1 MVAQP
6 KTFALLLLSL
16 LPLAGCDKLVAAV
29 NDQAQAAAQAAADA
43 STPGGGVE
51 TEDDKLGTKLDAYI
65 DCINDFSRSVHDAG
79 DRYLDWVDPK
89 TGPTGKEQNVYGI
102 YQIRDI
108 KTCVDGVTKAADL
121 EPDDPELEAAGKA
134 FIDTLVAA
142 EAPINEAYKYYD
154 EKNYQDDKWAKA
166 KELHP
171 KIIDGMAAFDVADK
185 ALRGMVATK
194 NDALQE
200 RRLATI
206 EADMGK
212 NLMWHQNK
220 LMIIAKH
227 MIEFGDVAVEPELAL
242 DIAKFE
248 PLLTEFEAALDEAD
262 KYSKAHKEETDSVT
276 MYSSF
281 VSEAQEFK
289 KAAKELLRRKRD
301 NTKFTKDDYE
311 RMRTGPAEWVEG
323 SPAKLSHE
331 YNELVSRSN
340 GLNYS
345 FYKPAPKGS

>member
-1 MVAQP
+1 MLVQP
-6 KTFALLLLSL
+6 KTLALLLLSL
-16 LPLAGCDKLVAAV
+16 MPLVGCDKLVAAV
-29 NDQAQAAAQAAADA
+29 NEQAQAAAAAAADP
-43 STPGGGVE
+43 SNPGGGPV
-51 TEDDKLGTKLDAYI
+51 TEDDKLGAKLDAYI
-65 DCINDFSRSVHDAG
+65 SCINDFSRTVHDAG

-102 YQIRDI
+102 YQIREI
-108 KTCVDGVTKAADL
+108 KSCVEGVGKAADL

-134 FIDTLVAA
+134 FADTLTAA
-142 EAPINEAYKYYD
+142 EVVINEAYKYYD

-171 KIIDGMAAFDVADK
+171 KILESVTAFDGADK
-185 ALRGMVATK
+185 ALRALVATK

-200 RRLATI
+200 RQLATI
-206 EADMGK
+206 EAEQGK
-212 NLMWHQNK
+212 NLRWHQDK
-220 LMIIAKH
+220 LMILSKKLVEAGEVEI
-227 MIEFGDVAVEPELAL
+227 EPELAL
-242 DIAKFE
+242 DVAKFE
-248 PLLTEFEAALDEAD
+248 PLLTEFEAELEVAN
-262 KYSKAHKEETDSVT
+262 KYAKDHKEEFDSVS

-281 VSEAQEFK
+281 LSGAEDYK

-323 SPAKLSHE
+323 SPAKLSTE
-331 YNELVSRSN
+331 YNELVSSSN